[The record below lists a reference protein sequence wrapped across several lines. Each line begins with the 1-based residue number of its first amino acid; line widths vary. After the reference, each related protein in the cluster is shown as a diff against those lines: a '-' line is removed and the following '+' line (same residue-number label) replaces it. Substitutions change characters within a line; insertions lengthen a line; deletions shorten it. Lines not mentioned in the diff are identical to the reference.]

1 MKKTLNQ
8 GTTMHHLIKTL
19 VLLSVMLLSL
29 NLAAKDAPQRDLQTI
44 LDSGELRVGVALFS
58 PWVMRA
64 KDGQLIGSELDM
76 ARRLAADMGIKPEIG
91 LYEWT
96 QLIPAL
102 EKGEID
108 IIISGMGIKPNRAL
122 RVNFSRPYGDAGI
135 GLAAN
140 TKLTKNFKSID
151 ELKQPNI
158 NIGVQEET
166 VSASVA
172 QRMFSKTTI
181 KTYPTQEALV
191 DAVLKGELHAMIAAN
206 PLPKF
211 VTLQNPKKVDMP
223 LVKPLLAFKEG
234 LAINKGDADF
244 LNFINSWVVARTADA
259 WIPSTR
265 RYWLESLEWQGQVK

>member
-1 MKKTLNQ
+1 
-8 GTTMHHLIKTL
+8 MHHLIKTL
-19 VLLSVMLLSL
+19 VLLSVMLLSF
-29 NLAAKDAPQRDLQTI
+29 NVSAADASKSHRDFQQI
-44 LDSGELRVGVALFS
+44 LDSGELRIGVALFS

-64 KDGQLIGSELDM
+64 KDGQLVGSEIDM
-76 ARRLAADMGIKPEIG
+76 ARRLAADMGIKPQIG

-96 QLIPAL
+96 ALIDTL

-140 TKLTKNFKSID
+140 TELTNNFKSIK

-158 NIGVQEET
+158 NIGVQSET
-166 VSASVA
+166 VSATVA
-172 QRMFSKTTI
+172 DRMFSKTNI
-181 KTYPTQEALV
+181 KAYKTQQELV
-191 DAVLKGELHAMIAAN
+191 DAVLKGDVHAMIAAN

-211 VTLQNPKKVDMP
+211 VALQNADKVDIP
-223 LVKPLLAFKEG
+223 IVKPLLAFKEG
-234 LAINKGDADF
+234 MAINKGDADF

-265 RYWLESLEWQGQVK
+265 RYWLESLEWQEQVK

>member
-1 MKKTLNQ
+1 MY
-8 GTTMHHLIKTL
+8 HLIRTL
-19 VLLSVMLLSL
+19 VLLSVILFSFNLTAAEQPRSL
-29 NLAAKDAPQRDLQTI
+29 QQV

-64 KDGQLIGSELDM
+64 KDGQLVGSEVDM
-76 ARRLAADMGIKPEIG
+76 ARRLAADMGIKAQIG
-91 LYEWT
+91 LYEWA
-96 QLIPAL
+96 QLIPTL

-108 IIISGMGIKPNRAL
+108 IIISGMGIKPSRAL

-140 TKLTKNFKSID
+140 TKLTKDIKSIN

-158 NIGVQEET
+158 NIGVVGET

-172 QRMFSKTTI
+172 QRMFSKTKI
-181 KTYPTQEALV
+181 KTYSTQQKLV
-191 DAVLKGELHAMIAAN
+191 SAVLKGEIHAMIAAN

-211 VTLQNPKKVDMP
+211 VALQNTDKVDIP

-234 LAINKGDADF
+234 MAINKGDADF

-259 WIPSTR
+259 WIPSIR
-265 RYWLESLEWQGQVK
+265 HYWLETLEWQEQVN

>member
-1 MKKTLNQ
+1 
-8 GTTMHHLIKTL
+8 MHHLIKTL
-19 VLLSVMLLSL
+19 VLLSAMLFSFTAF
-29 NLAAKDAPQRDLQTI
+29 AADPKNSQRDFQQI
-44 LDSGELRVGVALFS
+44 LDSGELRIGVALFS

-64 KDGQLIGSELDM
+64 KDGQLVGSEIDM

-96 QLIPAL
+96 ALIDTL

-140 TKLTKNFKSID
+140 TELTKDFKSID
-151 ELKQPNI
+151 DMKRSSI
-158 NIGVQEET
+158 NIGVQT
-166 VSASVA
+166 DSVSASVA
-172 QRMFSKTTI
+172 QRMFSKTNI
-181 KTYPTQEALV
+181 KTYPTQEGLV

-206 PLPKF
+206 PLPRF
-211 VTLQNPKKVDMP
+211 VALQHPEKVDMP

-234 LAINKGDADF
+234 MAINKGDADF

-265 RYWLESLEWQGQVK
+265 RYWLESLEWQEQVK

>member
-1 MKKTLNQ
+1 
-8 GTTMHHLIKTL
+8 MHPLVKTL
-19 VLLSVMLLSL
+19 VLLAVMLVSFTVS
-29 NLAAKDAPQRDLQTI
+29 AADATKSQRDFQQI
-44 LDSGELRVGVALFS
+44 LDSGELRIGVALFS

-64 KDGQLIGSELDM
+64 KDGDLVGSEIDM
-76 ARRLAADMGIKPEIG
+76 ARRLAADMGIKPQIG

-96 QLIPAL
+96 QLIPSL

-140 TKLTKNFKSID
+140 TDLTKDFKSIND
-151 ELKQPNI
+151 LKQPKI
-158 NIGVQEET
+158 NIGIQSET
-166 VSASVA
+166 VSAEVA
-172 QRMFSKTTI
+172 NRMFSKTNI
-181 KTYPTQEALV
+181 KSYGSQQELV
-191 DAVLKGELHAMIAAN
+191 DAVLKGEVHAIIAAN

-211 VTLQNPKKVDMP
+211 VALKNPQKVDIP

-265 RYWLESLEWQGQVK
+265 RYWLESLEWQEQVK